1 VRQTSN
7 FLWYILSHEEWKTP
21 REGSMTTTKV
31 MYLLAAIVPFGCV
44 IIGIL
49 AIARHF
55 IQTSDEHDAD
65 AAFFIS

>member
-1 VRQTSN
+1 
-7 FLWYILSHEEWKTP
+7 
-21 REGSMTTTKV
+21 MTTTKV